1 MPGEKAETAGGSR
14 ILRGLTGVARAGE
27 LPGLAAGA
35 ALAAVVMLVSLPLAD
50 WLGAALLR
58 AQGIDPAGRASP
70 LSAVLVAIVVGMLL
84 RNLLPL
90 PAALRPGIAFATA
103 KLLRLGIVCVGIKLS
118 LVDVLRLGAWG
129 VPVVAAAIAAG
140 LVFVTWVNRALGL
153 PPRLG
158 TLIAAGTG
166 ICGVTAIVSTAPGIE
181 AEEREVAY
189 AVANITLFGLVAM
202 FAYPYLAARIFDS
215 PAQVG
220 LFLGTSIHETA
231 QVVGAALTYREVF
244 DSPAAFEVATVTK
257 LTRNLFLV
265 AVVPLLVFLHHA
277 GARGPGSGERR
288 RVTLGKLLPVFV
300 LGFVAMAML
309 RSAGDATAA
318 TSHALG
324 LFAPETWRAVVS
336 AIGDTWGARYLLGTA
351 MAAVG
356 LNTSFAVLRGVGLK
370 PFAVGLAGA
379 LVVGAAG
386 FVLALLVGSR
396 FAL

>member
-1 MPGEKAETAGGSR
+1 MSEERTNAASR
-14 ILRGLTGVARAGE
+14 RVLGALFGVGRAAE
-27 LPGLAAGA
+27 LPGLIPGA
-35 ALAAVVMLVSLPLAD
+35 ALAAAVMLVSLPLAD
-50 WLGAALLR
+50 WAGAALLR
-58 AQGIDPAGRASP
+58 AQGIDPSGRASP
-70 LSAVLVAIVVGMLL
+70 LSAVLVAIAVGMLL
-84 RNLLPL
+84 RNLVPL
-90 PAALRPGIAFATA
+90 PARLRAGVAFSTT

-118 LVDVLRLGAWG
+118 LMDVLRLGAWG

-140 LVFVTWVNRALGL
+140 LAFVTWVNRALGL

-189 AVANITLFGLVAM
+189 AIANITLFGLVAM
-202 FAYPYLAARIFDS
+202 FTYPYLAARVFDS
-215 PAQVG
+215 PAQAG

-244 DSPAAFEVATVTK
+244 AAPAAFEVATVTK

-265 AVVPLLVFLHHA
+265 AVVPLLVFLHHS
-277 GARGPGSGERR
+277 GARGAAARQRLP
-288 RVTLGKLLPVFV
+288 LGKLLPVFV
-300 LGFVAMAML
+300 LGFVGMAML

-318 TSHALG
+318 AGRALG
-324 LFAPETWRAVVS
+324 VFSPEGWRAVV
-336 AIGDTWGARYLLGTA
+336 ATVGDAWGARYLLGTA

-379 LVVGAAG
+379 LVVGGAG
-386 FVLALLVGSR
+386 FVLALLLGTRLV
-396 FAL
+396 L